1 MAKKYEYHTK
11 NEKSYHSD
19 SSQKEILKNFEKM
32 GYKNWGERGL
42 HLPPPLNPSMVFN
55 YFWPNTNH
63 LHSNER
69 YKVVKSCRKR
79 TN

>member
-42 HLPPPLNPSMVFN
+42 HLLPPL
-55 YFWPNTNH
+55 
-63 LHSNER
+63 
-69 YKVVKSCRKR
+69 KSIHGL
-79 TN
+79 

>member
-42 HLPPPLNPSMVFN
+42 HVCISPPL
-55 YFWPNTNH
+55 
-63 LHSNER
+63 
-69 YKVVKSCRKR
+69 KSIHGL
-79 TN
+79 